1 MAEELNIEAPQQE
14 ITAANL
20 ETNVNTYDPLIDLVV
35 SNGVLDKET
44 ADTLRVEAANTGH
57 TTRQALI
64 DNGFV
69 TEEQLL
75 EMMAVYQGC
84 EVIDLSEFTIDTDAI
99 QAIPGNVARMYN
111 VLPLDQSATSI
122 SIAVSTL
129 VEPQVMDELMFVVN
143 REIVLYMAKES
154 DIRTRI
160 VEYYGDGAGDM
171 GEMLEGLEAELANDT
186 SLGDDEANIESQAA
200 SAPVVRFVNLVLYQ
214 AVTDRASDIHF
225 EPFEKDF
232 KIRYRVDG
240 ALYEM
245 SPPPRRLALPII
257 SRIKVMSGLNIAE
270 RRIPQ
275 DGRIALTVAGHSV
288 DLRVSCLPTVHG
300 ESVVLRVLDRSV
312 VSLDLENVGLP
323 EDIYEDLTIDI
334 EKPNGI
340 IVVTGPTGSGKTTTL
355 YSCLRRINTID
366 SKLLTAEEP
375 VEYDMDGVV
384 QVQINASVGNTFG
397 RVLRAFLRQDPDVM
411 MIGEIRDLETAEIAV
426 QASLTGHLVFSTLH
440 TNDAAGAVT
449 RLVDMNVA
457 PYLIASTLEAVLGQ
471 RLVRTICLNCK
482 QAYTPD
488 DDTLSKLSLKRDAVG
503 DRPFY
508 YGRGCSTCNATGYK
522 GRKGVFEYLR
532 VTDPIRDLINERR
545 PTLFIRERAREL
557 GMRTL
562 REDAVRN
569 VLDGYTTVDEV
580 LRYTSSCFSLP
591 PPARAAALESLPC
604 F

>member
-1 MAEELNIEAPQQE
+1 MADEENQVLDGSEE
-14 ITAANL
+14 ITAATL
-20 ETNVNTYDPLIDLVV
+20 VQPVYDPLLDLVI
-35 SNGVLDKET
+35 SNGVIDQEQ
-44 ADTLRVEAANTGH
+44 ADQLREEQASSGKTI
-57 TTRQALI
+57 RQLII
-64 DNGFV
+64 DNGIL
-69 TEEQLL
+69 TEDDLL
-75 EMMAVYQGC
+75 GMMAAYQAC
-84 EVIDLSEFTIDTDAI
+84 EVVDLTSFTIDPDVI
-99 QAIPGNVARMYN
+99 QAIPANVARMYS
-111 VLPLDQSATSI
+111 VLPISQTPGTITVATSN
-122 SIAVSTL
+122 L
-129 VEPQVMDELMFVVN
+129 LEPQVMDELMFVLTKDVQFVMA
-143 REIVLYMAKES
+143 REK
-154 DIRTRI
+154 DIQTRI
-160 VEYYGDGAGDM
+160 VEYYGEDSASVTDM
-171 GEMLEGLEAELANDT
+171 LDGLEADLASDQ
-186 SLGDDEANIESQAA
+186 SIGEGDENLESAAA

-257 SRIKVMSGLNIAE
+257 SRIKVMAGLNIAE

-275 DGRIALTVAGHSV
+275 DGRIALTVAGHAV

-323 EDIYEDLTIDI
+323 EDIYENLTIDI

-355 YSCLRRINTID
+355 YSCLRRINTVD

-384 QVQINASVGNTFG
+384 QVPINSSAGNTFG

-482 QAYTPD
+482 EPYTPD
-488 DDTLSKLSLKRDAVG
+488 DETLSKLNLRRDDVG
-503 DRPFY
+503 SRPFY
-508 YGRGCSTCNATGYK
+508 YGRGCQKCNGTGYK
-522 GRKGVFEYLR
+522 GRKGVFEYLQI
-532 VTDPIRDLINERR
+532 TDPIRELINERR

-580 LRYTSSCFSLP
+580 LRYT
-591 PPARAAALESLPC
+591 
-604 F
+604 